1 MDADGAASAW
11 PRVGRR
17 GFLAATLTTTL
28 GLALVAKPVL
38 ANPSST
44 RSLSLYNPNR
54 LESLNVQYCTDGWY
68 DPDSLLRVNQ
78 FMRDPRSDE
87 VIAMDPQ
94 LLDIL
99 YQIQHASGG
108 REPINVVSAYRSPA
122 TNASMR
128 AEHRG
133 VARNSY
139 HMYGR
144 AVDLRIPGHSLG
156 HLRQLAL
163 SLEAGGVGYYPR
175 SDFIHVDTG
184 PVRAWIS

>member
-1 MDADGAASAW
+1 MDADGAAAAW
-11 PRVGRR
+11 TRIGRR
-17 GFLAATLTTTL
+17 GFLAASLTTM

-54 LESLNVQYCTDGWY
+54 LESLTIQYCADGWY
-68 DPDSLLRVNQ
+68 NPDSLLQVNQ
-78 FMRDPRSDE
+78 FMRDPPTDE

-99 YQIQHASGG
+99 FQLQQRAGAS
-108 REPINVVSAYRSPA
+108 EPINVCSGYRSPA

-128 AEHRG
+128 VEHRG

-144 AVDLRIPGHSLG
+144 AVDFRIPGHNLV
-156 HLRQLAL
+156 HVRDIAL
-163 SLEAGGVGYYPR
+163 SLQAGGVGYYGR

-184 PVRAWIS
+184 PVRAWRA